1 MSKILFI
8 QQAPQNCTWTTKN
21 LLHFDMYSQKM
32 YKCNG
37 YMWTVWDS
45 DDPADSPRGL
55 APAPSLCLIG
65 KSSHSFKIFQ
75 GLNDHFHL
83 FHFSHACTHYSRNC
97 LILNEQ

>member
-65 KSSHSFKIFQ
+65 NLKCFRVSMITFIFFIF
-75 GLNDHFHL
+75 LT
-83 FHFSHACTHYSRNC
+83 HAHIIAETV
-97 LILNEQ
+97 